1 MNGFSLI
8 YIRPPFIPSLNTTK
22 PTIGPTRPN
31 ENKPRS
37 NFLPSVRP
45 VVRESPAI
53 LVSLRCDLDTETGDC
68 GCRWFGWSLPE
79 DRHVRGRSEERR
91 VGKEGVSTCRSRWS
105 PYN

>member
-53 LVSLRCDLDTETGDC
+53 LV
-68 GCRWFGWSLPE
+68 
-79 DRHVRGRSEERR
+79 RSEEHTSELQSLLRNSYA
-91 VGKEGVSTCRSRWS
+91 VYCLQQHTSHKQLDTPHILPCI
-105 PYN
+105 YNQHPRPTHMI